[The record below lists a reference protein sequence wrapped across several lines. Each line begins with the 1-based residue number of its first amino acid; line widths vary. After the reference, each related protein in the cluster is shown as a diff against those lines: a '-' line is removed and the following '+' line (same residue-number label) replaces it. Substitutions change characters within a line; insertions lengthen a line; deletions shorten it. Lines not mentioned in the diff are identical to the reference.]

1 LNLAICDWNLFE
13 ICNLLFVK
21 SDSHFHFRQFSVAH
35 DRSAHKVGTDGVL
48 LAAWADVS
56 GVSSILEIGTGS
68 GVIALVLAQ
77 RTDEGC
83 RIDAVEVDRE
93 SAEQAVEN
101 VLRSPW
107 PEKIK
112 VHHNPIQTFNIDRRY
127 DLIISNPPYFVKS
140 SLPPEV
146 KRSNARHTGTLS
158 FAELA
163 DAALRLLKPDGKL
176 AVILPVVEAQSFID
190 IAGLKKMYCIR
201 QCEVQSRKHKPVERI
216 LLEFGLKPAQTLVVN
231 LVIHGE
237 KAEWSEEYVRLTGA
251 FYLKL

>member
-1 LNLAICDWNLFE
+1 MHMKKRE
-13 ICNLLFVK
+13 SV
-21 SDSHFHFRQFSVAH
+21 FRFKKFSVTH
-35 DRSAHKVGTDGVL
+35 DRVAHKVGTDGVL

-68 GVIALVLAQ
+68 GVMALVLAQ

-83 RIDAVEVDRE
+83 SVDAVEVDKE
-93 SAEQAVEN
+93 SAEQAREN
-101 VLRSPW
+101 VLKSPW
-107 PEKIK
+107 PKKIK
-112 VHHNPIQTFNIDRRY
+112 VHHISIQAFDSDRRY
-127 DLIISNPPYFVKS
+127 DLIVSNPPYFVKS

-146 KRSNARHTGTLS
+146 KRGNARHTGTLS
-158 FAELA
+158 FEELA

-190 IAGLKKMYCIR
+190 IAGRKKMYCIR

-216 LLEFGLKPAQTLVVN
+216 LLEFGLKPAQTLVDN

-237 KAEWSEEYVRLTGA
+237 KAEWSEEYTRLTGA

>member
-1 LNLAICDWNLFE
+1 MK
-13 ICNLLFVK
+13 K
-21 SDSHFHFRQFSVAH
+21 SESVFRFKKFSVAH

-48 LAAWADVS
+48 LAAWVGVS
-56 GVSSILEIGTGS
+56 GVRSILEIGTGS
-68 GVIALVLAQ
+68 GVMALVLAQ
-77 RTDEGC
+77 RTDKHC
-83 RIDAVEVDRE
+83 SIDAVEVDKE

-107 PEKIK
+107 PKK
-112 VHHNPIQTFNIDRRY
+112 VDVHHMSIQAFDSDRRY
-127 DLIISNPPYFVKS
+127 DLIVSNPPYFVKS

-158 FAELA
+158 FEDLT

-176 AVILPVVEAQSFID
+176 AVILPVVEAQSFIE
-190 IAGLKKMYCIR
+190 IAGRKKMYCIR

-216 LLEFGLKPAQTLVVN
+216 LLEFGLKPAQTLVDN

-237 KAEWSEEYVRLTGA
+237 KAEWSEEYTRLTGA